1 MSKSQF
7 RRWLPW
13 CGGLALLWTACRPPS
28 IADSPRETAE
38 PLGAC
43 TPALRGPKALFPDG
57 QGHKLL
63 VVDLSGSEPS
73 AAALGHE
80 RAVFFSREL
89 ARYVHRSHATF
100 DPASNLR
107 SDELRLRYVPCAVT
121 SEAQAH
127 EIGQAWGADSLLWGT
142 VVGGHGAEPAQLSL
156 QLSAVRYRG
165 EVMRPAAGRRS
176 DPGYVPDLAFPALPA
191 ADPAPLYPSVLA
203 VHAYR
208 LQRYRLLAAVLQ
220 PLLSSPSPSLPPGLR
235 SLYGQAQIITAQPTA
250 GLATLQQVQGQCAAG
265 DHICGALALSHLASA
280 YSVIS
285 DGKNALSYAEQATTA
300 ARLSPDR
307 ALEAELLNQ
316 QGDVLYQFS
325 QFQAADEHYQQALAL
340 AQAQGDVPG
349 QIQALINLAASDSY
363 RRIDRGPSWAKE
375 ALRLAQQHGN
385 PYLLAKAHLMLGT
398 AYSWAG
404 ESAAARE
411 EYQQALSL
419 WQRLEDHGG
428 QQLTLRLLSSV
439 PPTEPRSRTDA
450 DDLQLSLRLA
460 QQMGD
465 VAAEARLLVLL
476 AREARQH
483 KDWRGAADL
492 LGRANAQW
500 ERLGSLSGQASVRM
514 PQANLHYSQGQ
525 EAQARAVLEQGLA
538 LAERAGIP
546 RLQATLLHDLG
557 NLQTE
562 GRDLSRGFD
571 SCERSVGI
579 LRPLPDAYG
588 VAQGL
593 ACLGRV
599 HELRGERDKARVQ
612 YEQAFVAARKGGAAH
627 AAEEFLAS
635 CTRLLPEGSDEAA
648 RIAYRDRLYFGET
661 PPKTVLWADLQST
674 QVADAATP
682 HLPESIKEQLSCA
695 TVSLRYRLCV
705 KPDGSVD
712 NISALQSLPQADSQI
727 IKTLQGWRFAARDS
741 VACAPLLFTFVI
753 DPESRR
759 CPLRRKHWNF
769 VAPQIV
775 SALRTDTRG
784 PVPWP
789 LSPPLTTGEARTA
802 VYRACYGGDGRI
814 IEVTPQR
821 GLGAGDAAVLAHLR
835 EGRIQ
840 PIGLPIC

>member
-1 MSKSQF
+1 
-7 RRWLPW
+7 
-13 CGGLALLWTACRPPS
+13 
-28 IADSPRETAE
+28 
-38 PLGAC
+38 
-43 TPALRGPKALFPDG
+43 
-57 QGHKLL
+57 
-63 VVDLSGSEPS
+63 
-73 AAALGHE
+73 
-80 RAVFFSREL
+80 
-89 ARYVHRSHATF
+89 
-100 DPASNLR
+100 
-107 SDELRLRYVPCAVT
+107 
-121 SEAQAH
+121 
-127 EIGQAWGADSLLWGT
+127 
-142 VVGGHGAEPAQLSL
+142 
-156 QLSAVRYRG
+156 
-165 EVMRPAAGRRS
+165 
-176 DPGYVPDLAFPALPA
+176 
-191 ADPAPLYPSVLA
+191 
-203 VHAYR
+203 
-208 LQRYRLLAAVLQ
+208 
-220 PLLSSPSPSLPPGLR
+220 
-235 SLYGQAQIITAQPTA
+235 
-250 GLATLQQVQGQCAAG
+250 
-265 DHICGALALSHLASA
+265 
-280 YSVIS
+280 
-285 DGKNALSYAEQATTA
+285 
-300 ARLSPDR
+300 
-307 ALEAELLNQ
+307 
-316 QGDVLYQFS
+316 
-325 QFQAADEHYQQALAL
+325 
-340 AQAQGDVPG
+340 
-349 QIQALINLAASDSY
+349 
-363 RRIDRGPSWAKE
+363 
-375 ALRLAQQHGN
+375 
-385 PYLLAKAHLMLGT
+385 
-398 AYSWAG
+398 
-404 ESAAARE
+404 
-411 EYQQALSL
+411 
-419 WQRLEDHGG
+419 
-428 QQLTLRLLSSV
+428 
-439 PPTEPRSRTDA
+439 
-450 DDLQLSLRLA
+450 
-460 QQMGD
+460 MGD

-483 KDWRGAADL
+483 KDWRGTADL

-579 LRPLPDAYG
+579 LRPLPDVYG

-593 ACLGRV
+593 AYLGRV

-840 PIGLPIC
+840 PIGLPICTYQFLTFRGPTNRPSPASVGLLPAVQIKKEAIERTDPHLPDVVKARFRGQVVTARYKICLAEDGTTSGVDVVQGIAEADEEIIRVVSGWRFKPQPVPICFLQTFEYHIE